1 MIGGITGAGSYGIS
15 YAGAFYQNRLE
26 ERVRN
31 AQSAAQAQ
39 QGRTLMTRKAAS
51 PETPVQP
58 VKAVR
63 PVTRDEASLPEL
75 TSRLENDPAA
85 MAGRMRMRYGDVGQD
100 GSFVEAGKGN
110 LAPAQESRLNVLEGQ
125 LAQAEDALAKNDLA
139 GAENVLDNGA
149 PALPGLPEQEKAAE
163 KETFPDLP
171 GQEAKEDATVDGES
185 AQGAESAQEAIE
197 EGECQTC
204 ENRKYQDGSDDM
216 GVSYQTPT
224 NIKPEQAASAVRGHE
239 MEHVYREQAKAE
251 REGRKVVSQTVTM
264 HTEICP
270 ECGDVYVSG
279 GTTRTVTKADTDNDA
294 EQDIAQQDPVRKSIA
309 QRGDDQQNT
318 VRQQEQQKQLLR
330 TPFSAV
336 A

>member
-1 MIGGITGAGSYGIS
+1 MIGGISGAGSYGLS

-26 ERVRN
+26 ERARS
-31 AQSAAQAQ
+31 AQSAGQAAQAR
-39 QGRTLMTRKAAS
+39 QGRTWTARKAAS

-58 VKAVR
+58 VKAAR

-75 TSRLENDPAA
+75 ASRLENDPAA
-85 MAGRMRMRYGDVGQD
+85 MAGRMRTRYGDVGRD
-100 GSFVEAGKGN
+100 GLFVENGTEASSPVRGARRN
-110 LAPAQESRLNVLEGQ
+110 ALEGR
-125 LAQAEDALAKNDLA
+125 LSQAEDALAKNDLR
-139 GAENVLDNGA
+139 GAEDVLNNGA
-149 PALPGLPEQEKAAE
+149 PKLPGLPGQEKE
-163 KETFPDLP
+163 
-171 GQEAKEDATVDGES
+171 EDAGNQDGK
-185 AQGAESAQEAIE
+185 AVQGAESAQKALE

-204 ENRKYQDGSDDM
+204 ERRKYQDGSDDM

-270 ECGDVYVSG
+270 ECGKSYVAG
-279 GTTRTVTKADTDNDA
+279 GTTETVTKAETDNS
-294 EQDIAQQDPVRKSIA
+294 AQQDAAR
-309 QRGDDQQNT
+309 
-318 VRQQEQQKQLLR
+318 QEQQER